1 MSKPVDLL
9 VFVDVVC
16 PWCYVGKRRLE
27 NALAML
33 GAANRIRIG
42 WLPFELN
49 PDMPKEGIDRRLYRM
64 RKFGSWERSQQL
76 DAELTNVGA
85 QEGLALRY
93 DLIARTPNTL
103 DAHRLIWRARASSG
117 GQEPM
122 VEALFRAYFTQ
133 GRDIGD
139 PNALADIASEAGMGR
154 DEALTFLAGKEGA
167 EEVAQDEQAVRRAGL
182 TGVPAFVIEG
192 RALVGAQ
199 PPETIAAALRQ
210 VLDLAP
216 SA

>member
-1 MSKPVDLL
+1 M
-9 VFVDVVC
+9 
-16 PWCYVGKRRLE
+16 
-27 NALAML
+27 
-33 GAANRIRIG
+33 
-42 WLPFELN
+42 
-49 PDMPKEGIDRRLYRM
+49 
-64 RKFGSWERSQQL
+64 
-76 DAELTNVGA
+76 
-85 QEGLALRY
+85 QEGLPLRY

-117 GQEPM
+117 GQELL
-122 VEALFRAYFTQ
+122 VEGLFRAYFTQ

-139 PNALADIASEAGMGR
+139 ANVLADIASEAGMDR
-154 DEALTFLAGKEGA
+154 EEALAFLAGQEGA
-167 EEVAQDEQAVRRAGL
+167 ANVAQDEEAVRRAGL